1 MALIPGMKFDC
12 DVQVVEWG
20 KGNPNPH
27 LRETLILP
35 TVTYVAL
42 PKKVNDDD
50 TKESHLYVL

>member
-1 MALIPGMKFDC
+1 MPGMKFDW
-12 DVQVVEWG
+12 DIQVVEWG

-42 PKKVNDDD
+42 PKTMNDDD
-50 TKESHLYVL
+50 TNESHLYAL